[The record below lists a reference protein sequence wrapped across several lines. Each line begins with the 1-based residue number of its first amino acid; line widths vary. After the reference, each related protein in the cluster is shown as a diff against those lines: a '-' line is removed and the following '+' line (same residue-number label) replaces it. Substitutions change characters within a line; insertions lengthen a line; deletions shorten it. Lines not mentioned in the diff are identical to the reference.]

1 MTRIITA
8 LVLFIC
14 GLAFAQSPSQYEQG
28 MGKAMGLWKE
38 GKTAEATAIFERI
51 ASVEKTNWLPNYYV
65 AFINTIEVFK
75 LQDKSKAPAYLDK
88 AQQALDN
95 ATAISPNNAELMV
108 AQAMIYTAWIVQDP
122 MANGM
127 KYSNKAMEQ
136 YYKAQ
141 AIAPENPRVVFSK
154 AEFEIGGAK
163 YWGTDTKPMCAEIE
177 RSLGLFAKFKPETA
191 FHPSWGLD
199 RAQEALKNC
208 GK

>member
-1 MTRIITA
+1 MTRVITA

-14 GLAFAQSPSQYEQG
+14 SLTFAQAPTQYQQG
-28 MGKAMGLWKE
+28 MGKALGLWKE
-38 GKTAEATAIFERI
+38 GKATEATAIFERI

-65 AFINTIEVFK
+65 ALINTIEVFK
-75 LQDKSKAPAYLDK
+75 SQDKTKAPAMLDK
-88 AQQALDN
+88 AQIALDD
-95 ATAISPNNAELMV
+95 ATAVSPNNPELMV
-108 AQAMIYTAWIVQDP
+108 AQALIYTAWIVQDP
-122 MANGM
+122 MTNGM
-127 KYSNKAMEQ
+127 KYSSKAMEQ

-177 RSLGLFAKFKPETA
+177 RSLGLFAKFKPETP
-191 FHPSWGLD
+191 FHPNWGAD
-199 RAQEALKNC
+199 RAKEVLATC